1 MNILK
6 AIANWFKNLSKTKA
20 EVSAEK
26 APAVLPFEPIPATP
40 TDVKPIQAVQK
51 GVLWYPRAHV
61 PNMKMKEK
69 GKYANGYP
77 IGAVVHFTAGRSGGL
92 RKALDSI
99 EGGIKDG
106 YTFLC
111 IADSGEIVQANPL
124 NTWGYHAGESAWKGI
139 LGTVSDDL
147 VGIEMNN
154 AGKVESVGN
163 GRFKTWF
170 GTYLTADQVR
180 YVTEKDYGCPTGYY
194 HKYTPAQEKTLIEFL
209 VWLKKND
216 PTGKFKIDYILGHHE
231 VAGKLGIG
239 KWRKNDPGG
248 ALSMTM
254 AQLRAKV
261 AELCK

>member
-1 MNILK
+1 MKFFEWLR
-6 AIANWFKNLSKTKA
+6 NLFRSKT

-26 APAVLPFEPIPATP
+26 APALLPFEPIPVTP
-40 TDVKPIQAVQK
+40 KDVKPIQAVQR

-61 PNMKMKEK
+61 PNMKMKQK

-92 RKALDSI
+92 QKALDSI
-99 EGGIKDG
+99 EGGISEG
-106 YTFLC
+106 YTYLC
-111 IADSGEIVQANPL
+111 IADTGEIVQAHPIDM
-124 NTWGYHAGESAWKGI
+124 WGYHAGESAWRGI
-139 LGTVSDDL
+139 LGSVSDDL
-147 VGIEMNN
+147 VGIEINC
-154 AGKVESVGN
+154 AGKVDKVGEN
-163 GRFKTWF
+163 RYKTWF
-170 GTYLTADQVR
+170 NTYLTDAEVR
-180 YVTEKDYGCPTGYY
+180 YVEEKDYGCPTGYY
-194 HKYTPAQEKTLIEFL
+194 HKYTAAQEKTLIEFL

-231 VAGKLGIG
+231 ISGKIGIG
-239 KWRKNDPGG
+239 RWRKNDPGG